1 MSREALR
8 DFLRAVE
15 HHQGLRR
22 DAAQCRDDD
31 QLLALAR
38 RHGFNVIQQDL
49 CDDARE
55 SAITRWFEDQPDPA
69 LVSIKSLPINT
80 FQINTPA
87 ITKDLMAVVTLLSD
101 FIDGTSMA
109 LAEDTDAADLNAF
122 MTANQ
127 GRLWAS
133 VQQRRRQRQQTI
145 ERRGP
150 GTVYFAADAPGAAAV
165 ERYLGSETGSAEE
178 AAAMQAM
185 RSAGVEIAPHVGADR
200 ERDVLLNGR
209 LKDLTAQAKAKEG
222 FWLKPW
228 AMQR

>member
-1 MSREALR
+1 
-8 DFLRAVE
+8 
-15 HHQGLRR
+15 
-22 DAAQCRDDD
+22 
-31 QLLALAR
+31 
-38 RHGFNVIQQDL
+38 
-49 CDDARE
+49 
-55 SAITRWFEDQPDPA
+55 
-69 LVSIKSLPINT
+69 
-80 FQINTPA
+80 
-87 ITKDLMAVVTLLSD
+87 MAVVTLLSD

-150 GTVYFAADAPGAAAV
+150 GTVYLAADAPGAAAV

-178 AAAMQAM
+178 AAALQAM

-209 LKDLTAQAKAKEG
+209 LKDLTAQAKAKAKG
-222 FWLKPW
+222 FG
-228 AMQR
+228 